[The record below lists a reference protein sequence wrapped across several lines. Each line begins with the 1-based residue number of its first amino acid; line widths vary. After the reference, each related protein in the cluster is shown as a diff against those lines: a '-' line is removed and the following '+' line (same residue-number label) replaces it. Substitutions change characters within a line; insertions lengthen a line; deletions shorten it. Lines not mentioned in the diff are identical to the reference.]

1 MKKLTPYAMAAFLM
15 LSVFPMQLSAM
26 SGTDPVATTSTTPV
40 ESAEVRVLTARLT
53 EIKEMDRSNM
63 NTSEKKALRKE
74 VRSIKKELK
83 QQASGGVY
91 ISVGALLVVIL
102 LLVLLL

>member
-1 MKKLTPYAMAAFLM
+1 MPYAMAALFM
-15 LSVFPMQLSAM
+15 LSFMPLQLSAVT
-26 SGTDPVATTSTTPV
+26 GTPPVSTTATIPV
-40 ESAEVRVLTARLT
+40 GSAEVEVLTARLT

-63 NTSEKKALRKE
+63 NMAEKKALRKE

-83 QQASGGVY
+83 EQASGGVY

-102 LLVLLL
+102 LLILLL